1 MSLNDTTYG
10 WDVSNYQADLTEQHF
25 RNAKNEGIEFSI
37 ALATDGTGF
46 QNFMFSRQLDWGRKV
61 GMLTAS
67 YHYVRDASISQQ
79 IANIKRTVPTDCPVI
94 PDSETG
100 SGGIGVLNNII
111 SALLNEGYRV
121 PIEYLPRWYHQQI
134 GSPWLGDRG
143 RPLWAS
149 WYPDYVR
156 RNKENGAAMLPSS
169 VWSGYGGAAVAIVQ
183 FTSSGAAAGYGR
195 ALDLNKFR
203 GTRDELATLLG
214 GGQSAPGGGGGGGTG
229 EDDFLMGLPQWQQER
244 IFDRILRMSGGV
256 AGQNF
261 DGEQFTYEQGRL
273 NELITKL
280 DAIYEAVK
288 PVLTEIGPPNEEGVA
303 PTTML
308 APNWGIANVYG
319 QMFYGSNHGW
329 GPAITTQ
336 LAKILDDDEVVV
348 DPEAIE
354 GAVQRAVE
362 GANAAFLANV
372 RKEILA
378 VLGEH
383 GSAQANE
390 ILRKIGALLSAAP
403 AADAAI
409 EAEVVPDTL
418 ALEMPRPASVSV
430 EQDIATETTEGS

>member
-1 MSLNDTTYG
+1 MSLDDTTYG

-79 IANIKRTVPTDCPVI
+79 IANIKRTVPLDCPVI

-111 SALLNEGYRV
+111 NALLSEGYRV
-121 PIEYLPRWYHQQI
+121 PLEYLPRWYWQQI
-134 GSPWLGDRG
+134 GSPWLGGRG
-143 RPLWAS
+143 RPMWAS

-156 RNKENGAAMLPSS
+156 RNKENGAAMLPLS
-169 VWSGYGGAAVAIVQ
+169 VWSGYGGAAVAITQ
-183 FTSSGAAAGYGR
+183 FTSSGVAAGYDR

-203 GTRDELATLLG
+203 GTRSELAALFG
-214 GGQSAPGGGGGGGTG
+214 GGQSAPGGGGSSG

-244 IFDRILRMSGGV
+244 IFDRILRMSAGV

-261 DGEQFTYEQGRL
+261 NGEQYDYEQSRL
-273 NELITKL
+273 NELSAKL
-280 DAIYEAVK
+280 DAIYDAVK
-288 PVLTEIGPPNEEGVA
+288 PVLTEVGPPAEEGGEA
-303 PTTML
+303 PTAL
-308 APNWGIANVYG
+308 VAPNWGIANLYG
-319 QMFYGSNHGW
+319 QVFYGSNHGW

-336 LAKILDDDEVVV
+336 LAKILEEDEVVL
-348 DPEAIE
+348 DPKAVE

-362 GANAAFLANV
+362 GANAAFLTSI

-383 GSAQANE
+383 GSEQADE
-390 ILRKIGALLSAAP
+390 ILRKIGRLLSAEP
-403 AADAAI
+403 AVDTAIDAEIVPTPLAI
-409 EAEVVPDTL
+409 GQE
-418 ALEMPRPASVSV
+418 RPASMSV
-430 EQDIATETTEGS
+430 EQDVATKTTEEQG